1 MCGEGGQ
8 CLAAGGRV
16 PDRSRVEGP
25 SGSGG
30 WDQVTRLESLFRTL
44 DGALC
49 AGFRGKQCDGPE
61 APGKLTLPTG
71 AKV

>member
-1 MCGEGGQ
+1 M
-8 CLAAGGRV
+8 

-44 DGALC
+44 DV
-49 AGFRGKQCDGPE
+49 RGVQRK
-61 APGKLTLPTG
+61 AM
-71 AKV
+71 